1 MLLKTPHRLMNEAPA
16 ADAGGAGGGALAAA
30 PAPAAAPA
38 AQPAAPATV
47 MGQGAAPAEWSA
59 PDKYLVKNGEEIDWQ
74 ATARKIDEGRSHL
87 EKRFGS
93 GDLPP
98 ADVSGYK
105 LAVPE
110 AHAEAL
116 ADWDLAGDTK
126 LQEFVTGAHKLG
138 FTQQQLDHVLGA
150 YAGMAAE
157 AKGAAA
163 AAPEQAAEEAASAL
177 REVWKDPAEFE
188 QNVGLSFKAG
198 QKLAAKLGVPFDDF
212 NAALG
217 NNPMFL
223 RLAAALAP
231 EMQED
236 TPAGTQAGAVEA
248 QDFEAQ
254 VATLRAEKDSLPAKD
269 TARRQA
275 VQDKINALY
284 EKRYP
289 TQR

>member
-1 MLLKTPHRLMNEAPA
+1 MGK
-16 ADAGGAGGGALAAA
+16 GAQPTEWAA
-30 PAPAAAPA
+30 P
-38 AQPAAPATV
+38 
-47 MGQGAAPAEWSA
+47 E
-59 PDKYLVKNGEEIDWQ
+59 KYLVKNGEEIDWQ

-87 EKRFGS
+87 EKRFGA

-98 ADVSGYK
+98 TEVAGYK

-116 ADWDLAGDTK
+116 AGWDLAADTK
-126 LQEFVTGAHKLG
+126 LQEFVTGAHELG
-138 FTQQQLDHVLGA
+138 FTQKQLDHVLGA
-150 YAGMAAE
+150 YANMAVE

-163 AAPEQAAEEAASAL
+163 AQPEQEAEKAATAL
-177 REVWKDPAEFE
+177 REVWKDDAEFDK
-188 QNVGLSFKAG
+188 NVGLAFAAG
-198 QKLAAKLGVPFDDF
+198 QKLANKLGVSFDDF

-236 TPAGTQAGAVEA
+236 TPAGTQAGVAEA
-248 QDFEAQ
+248 QDFDAQ
-254 VATLRAEKDSLPAKD
+254 VAALRAEKDALPEKD
-269 TARRQA
+269 PRRQQ

-289 TQR
+289 QQR

>member
-1 MLLKTPHRLMNEAPA
+1 MGK
-16 ADAGGAGGGALAAA
+16 GAQA
-30 PAPAAAPA
+30 
-38 AQPAAPATV
+38 
-47 MGQGAAPAEWSA
+47 MAEWSA
-59 PDKYLVKNGEEIDWQ
+59 PEKYLVKNGEEVDWQ

-87 EKRFGS
+87 EKRFGA
-93 GDLPP
+93 GDVPP

-116 ADWDLAGDTK
+116 AGWDMAADER
-126 LQEFVTGAHKLG
+126 LQGFVADAHKLG

-163 AAPEQAAEEAASAL
+163 ATPEQEAEKAAAALS
-177 REVWKDPAEFE
+177 EIWKGEGEFDK
-188 QNVGLSFKAG
+188 NVGLAFKAG
-198 QKLAAKLGVPFDDF
+198 QTLAAKLGVPFDEF

-236 TPAGTQAGAVEA
+236 TPAGTQAGAAEA
-248 QDFEAQ
+248 VDFDAQ
-254 VATLRAEKDSLPAKD
+254 VAALRAEKDALPPKD

-275 VQDKINALY
+275 VQDKINAMY